1 MEEVGNRIQRA
12 RVAAGLTQEEAA
24 TRAGIDYKRW
34 QKLEQGQVNATLR
47 TLVCV
52 ADAVETTF
60 WDLLAM

>member
-24 TRAGIDYKRW
+24 ARAGIDHKRW
-34 QKLEQGQVNATLR
+34 QKLEQGQVNATIR

-52 ADAVETTF
+52 AEAMETTF
-60 WDLLAM
+60 WDLLAT